1 MDEYL
6 TEREQIEVIKQWWRE
21 NRWFL
26 LGGIAVAGLGYFG
39 YYQYQAYRTARAEQA
54 ADLYMRLQQAIE
66 DDREGAEELL
76 SQLRAEYAD
85 SAYTHQASL
94 LMAKELLITDT
105 ARAAQELRQVVEE
118 SDDPGLAFIARLR
131 LARVLAYQTNYAE
144 ALEVLD
150 VEDPGQFAARMN
162 EIKGDIHAAMGEIE
176 AARAAYTQA
185 LTAPGSESVDR
196 NFVQMKLN
204 QLLEAPSTPETAEGA

>member
-1 MDEYL
+1 VDEYL

-26 LGGIAVAGLGYFG
+26 LGGVAVAGLGYLG

-54 ADLYMRLQQAIE
+54 ADLYTRLHETLE

-76 SQLRAEYAD
+76 SQLRAEYAN
-85 SAYTHQASL
+85 SPYTHQASL

-105 ARAAQELRQVVEE
+105 ARAVEELRQVMEG

-131 LARVLAYQTNYAE
+131 LARVLAYQTNFAE

-150 VEDPGQFAARMN
+150 VEDPGQFAARLN
-162 EIKGDIHAAMGEIE
+162 EIKGDIHAAMGETE
-176 AARAAYTQA
+176 AARSAYTQA

-204 QLLEAPSTPETAEGA
+204 QLVEAPSAPETAEGA

>member
-1 MDEYL
+1 
-6 TEREQIEVIKQWWRE
+6 
-21 NRWFL
+21 
-26 LGGIAVAGLGYFG
+26 
-39 YYQYQAYRTARAEQA
+39 
-54 ADLYMRLQQAIE
+54 
-66 DDREGAEELL
+66 
-76 SQLRAEYAD
+76 
-85 SAYTHQASL
+85 
-94 LMAKELLITDT
+94 
-105 ARAAQELRQVVEE
+105 
-118 SDDPGLAFIARLR
+118 
-131 LARVLAYQTNYAE
+131 VLAYQTNYAE